1 MTFALYDF
9 VDLYRRQLDTLAH
22 LVEKAAATAAERGI
36 GEAEVLGWRLVD
48 DMNPLSFQ
56 FAVAITFAQ
65 GWPARVAGETPP
77 ESISAELDLAGY
89 RAAIASAKE
98 RLAAL
103 TPEQFAGRDDAPIT
117 FKIGDFMEPTL
128 PAARW
133 LANFATTNL
142 YFHVSIAYAILRA
155 HGVDLGK
162 RDMFTSG
169 L

>member
-22 LVEKAAATAAERGI
+22 LVDKAAAAAAERGVS
-36 GEAEVLGWRLVD
+36 EAEVLGWRLAE
-48 DMNPLSFQ
+48 DMHPLAFQ
-56 FAVAITFAQ
+56 FAVATSFAQ

-77 ESISAELDLAGY
+77 EGVSAELDLAGY
-89 RAAIASAKE
+89 RAAIAAAKD

-103 TPEQFAGRDDAPIT
+103 TPEQFAGRDEAPIT
-117 FKIGDFMEPTL
+117 FKIGDIMEPTL

-133 LANFATTNL
+133 LAGFATTNL
-142 YFHVSIAYAILRA
+142 YFHVSMAYAILRA
-155 HGVDLGK
+155 HGVALGK
-162 RDMFTSG
+162 RDMFVAG